1 MILEN
6 DLFYKTF
13 LCSLLQILVL
23 ASSIQICKIFNIVLF
38 EKRIFEIILRKIS
51 FQFLLYLGFF
61 SLFFLVSSFL
71 MFLKKE
77 LGLQLSNLIFFLLLI
92 LELCFKIGKSE
103 KFINWIG
110 PELNQNFRIFIM
122 FIIALNIIYFLT
134 RITYGII
141 LS

>member
-13 LCSLLQILVL
+13 LCSLIHIFVL
-23 ASSIQICKIFNIVLF
+23 ASSIQICKIFDVILF
-38 EKRIFEIILRKIS
+38 EKRIFKIIVERIS
-51 FQFLLYLGFF
+51 FQFFLYFVFLF
-61 SLFFLVSSFL
+61 LFFMVSFFL
-71 MFLKKE
+71 IILKNE
-77 LGLQLSNLIFFLLLI
+77 IGLQISNLIFFLLLI
-92 LELCFKIGKSE
+92 LELCFKIGKSN

-110 PELNQNFRIFIM
+110 PELNQTFRIFIM

-141 LS
+141 IS